1 MGIIPTSDKF
11 PLLVVLNPNSG
22 QKQSHQIFETTVKP
36 ALDQAGIPFRL
47 IESTSQGYPQS
58 YFFDNIKPILTDLVQ
73 SLSVVDGATSSVTP
87 PTSATL
93 QIMVLGGDGT
103 VHEVV
108 NGISQSIKDS
118 PFVSDLFRPKVE
130 FAIIPT
136 GSGNAIST
144 SLGVKDVQDA
154 LGRFLAGKTVPMR
167 VMTVSTHAK
176 EDSQAA
182 VENQWKVL
190 VYTVVVNSYGLHCA
204 TVFDAEEFRHL
215 GNERFRQ
222 AAMNNIANLK
232 QYEGRLDF
240 YGPVRRYDRTS
251 RALTAVTPLDNRN
264 SSTLTLLG
272 PFTYLLI
279 TKQASLEP
287 GFTPT
292 PLADTSD
299 EWMDVLAVQNVGQS
313 EIMQMFDA
321 VPNGQHI
328 EQEKVEYFKTKAIEL
343 ETPNQGRLCVDGE
356 FLPIHGGSEG
366 RIRFEIVSDLNT
378 QIFSVFV

>member
-11 PLLVVLNPNSG
+11 PLLVVINPNSG
-22 QKQSHQIFETTVKP
+22 QKLGLQIFETTIKP
-36 ALDQAGIPFRL
+36 ALDQAGKSFRL
-47 IESTSQGYPQS
+47 IESSSQGHAQS
-58 YFFDNIKPILTDLVQ
+58 YFLDNIKPILTDLVQ

-93 QIMVLGGDGT
+93 QIMVIGGDGT
-103 VHEVV
+103 VHEIV
-108 NGISQSIKDS
+108 NGILQSIKDS
-118 PFVSDLFRPKVE
+118 PFASDMFRPKVE
-130 FAIIPT
+130 FTIIPAGT
-136 GSGNAIST
+136 GNAIST
-144 SLGVKDVQDA
+144 SLGIKDAQDA
-154 LGRFLAGKTVPMR
+154 LDRFLAGKTVPMR
-167 VMTVSTHAK
+167 MMAVSTRSK
-176 EDSQAA
+176 KDFEDA

-222 AAMNNIANLK
+222 AAMKNVANLK

-240 YGPVRRYDRTS
+240 YGPVQSYDRTS
-251 RALTAVTPLDNRN
+251 RMLTVVARLDNR
-264 SSTLTLLG
+264 SGSTLTLLG

-292 PLADTSD
+292 PLADSSD

-321 VPNGQHI
+321 TPNGQHI
-328 EQEKVEYFKTKAIEL
+328 EQEKVEYFKAKTIEL

-366 RIRFEIVSDLNT
+366 RIRFEIDSDPNT